1 MKKNLFKAPS
11 GASLSLTEMGMGTA
25 PLGNL
30 YRPLSEKDAQ
40 DTLEAAW
47 KAGIR
52 YFVLPHGLGI
62 RKTNSIHF
70 SRSQAAICGFAK
82 VDAPVYKP

>member
-11 GASLSLTEMGMGTA
+11 GASISLTEMGMGTA

-40 DTLEAAW
+40 E
-47 KAGIR
+47 
-52 YFVLPHGLGI
+52 YP
-62 RKTNSIHF
+62 
-70 SRSQAAICGFAK
+70 
-82 VDAPVYKP
+82 